1 MGPNFWTQMQ
11 SEHLYLRSRMFPT
24 LSLHLHLDHGVGGL
38 TKSLGG
44 GGDKSCRRDE
54 ALSPL
59 AVVSG
64 VPRLVRHLALAHLD
78 RVVLWV
84 RLVGNGLFKS
94 CLPS

>member
-1 MGPNFWTQMQ
+1 M
-11 SEHLYLRSRMFPT
+11 SLYSALSYLDRS
-24 LSLHLHLDHGVGGL
+24 VGGL

-44 GGDKSCRRDE
+44 GGDKSGRREE

-78 RVVLWV
+78 RVVLWL

>member
-1 MGPNFWTQMQ
+1 MGPNIWTHIK
-11 SEHLYLRSRMFPT
+11 SEHLHQRSHMFPT
-24 LSLHLHLDHGVGGL
+24 LGLHPHLDHGVGGL

-78 RVVLWV
+78 RVVLWL

>member
-44 GGDKSCRRDE
+44 GGDKSCRRDQ

-64 VPRLVRHLALAHLD
+64 VLRLVRHLALAHLD
-78 RVVLWV
+78 RVVLWL